1 MTTGDPA
8 TDGPTR
14 TVEVPER
21 VAERIARRCVGTDF
35 DGVDEYVAVALE
47 QLLRELD
54 RLDGGDR
61 DQDRDGGSD
70 APGTEPPGERGTD
83 GDLEAR
89 LESLGYL

>member
-1 MTTGDPA
+1 MTTRDPA

-21 VAERIARRCVGTDF
+21 IAERIARRCVGTEF
-35 DGVDEYVAVALE
+35 DGVDEYVTVALE

-54 RLDGGDR
+54 RLDESDR
-61 DQDRDGGSD
+61 DRDGGSD
-70 APGTEPPGERGTD
+70 APGTEPPGERTTD